1 MKIQYRA
8 TRISF
13 HGQKESR
20 LFRNRLLRL
29 KFYSLSTM
37 IKQLSHLV
45 IWRSLVTFKKT
56 ILSGLG
62 VRVNNGLKKN
72 RKRIREVAITGD
84 FLWENYR

>member
-13 HGQKESR
+13 HGRKESR

-62 VRVNNGLKKN
+62 VRVNNGLKKTE
-72 RKRIREVAITGD
+72 KG
-84 FLWENYR
+84 